1 MTLRAY
7 LITLRGRVREALVPE
22 LQVLRDRLA
31 HVQDALD
38 DEFDRGRWQ
47 AERDW
52 QQRVEPM
59 RAEARAYKEAYFN
72 LLKTVSKIKAMEPG
86 CPVFLATPPQGSIDA
101 RRPLTDE
108 EIRLIVNKSVEG
120 VTVSESVTF
129 RAVARAIER
138 ALKEMK

>member
-1 MTLRAY
+1 MT
-7 LITLRGRVREALVPE
+7 TDREVMQQAL
-22 LQVLRDRLA
+22 
-31 HVQDALD
+31 DALD
-38 DEFDRGRWQ
+38 DEFDRGRLQ

-72 LLKTVSKIKAMEPG
+72 LLETVSKIKAMEPG
-86 CPVFLATPPQGSIDA
+86 CPVFLATPPQGNPPA

-108 EIRLIVNKSVEG
+108 EIKLIVNKSVEG

-138 ALKEMK
+138 AHKIGGNDD